1 MNDMNDMNE
10 RFRVI
15 LSLAQGAIDSN
26 DENLARMSVGAL
38 AGLIL
43 AVSNDAEHFVYQ
55 MIVDSPEMTIME
67 IDNAISSLSRIFYNL
82 S

>member
-1 MNDMNDMNE
+1 MNEMNE
-10 RFRVI
+10 RFCLI
-15 LSLAQGAIDSN
+15 LSLAQDAIDYN

-38 AGLIL
+38 AGIVL
-43 AVSNDAEHFVYQ
+43 AVSNGAEHFVYQ

-67 IDNAISSLSRIFYNL
+67 IDDAISSLSRIFYNL